1 VDYGEWKTGINTAGT
16 LSSVNGFLGKCAQAA
31 AGGLA
36 GLLFAISGYD
46 GGAAV
51 QGGEALLAIQSMYV
65 YIPALLLIA
74 SMLTMRLYKLDEEY
88 PRIKAELDER
98 RAKAA
103 AEAETS
109 LQVAVEKG

>member
-1 VDYGEWKTGINTAGT
+1 MG
-16 LSSVNGFLGKCAQAA
+16 LSVC
-31 AGGLA
+31 
-36 GLLFAISGYD
+36 
-46 GGAAV
+46 
-51 QGGEALLAIQSMYV
+51 AIQSMYV
-65 YIPALLLIA
+65 YIPALLLVA

-103 AEAETS
+103 AAAENR